1 MEKGKNIMVI
11 VLAVW
16 GVIAL
21 IHWLTMRFARLSP
34 ERKLMMRQ
42 SFFMIYAIYF
52 IAYGIYLIADRQE
65 IVLGVSFVAIGA
77 TQGVLRFY
85 RREL

>member
-1 MEKGKNIMVI
+1 MEKGEKIMVI

-21 IHWLTMRFARLSP
+21 IHGLTMRYARLSP
-34 ERKLMMRQ
+34 ERKLRARK
-42 SFFMIYAIYF
+42 SFFMIYALYF
-52 IAYGIYLIADRQE
+52 IAYGIYLIADRQQ

-77 TQGVLRFY
+77 SQGVLRYY
-85 RREL
+85 RPEL

>member
-1 MEKGKNIMVI
+1 MEKGEKTLFI

-21 IHWLTMRFARLSP
+21 IHWLTMRYARLSP
-34 ERKLMMRQ
+34 ERKLRTRK
-42 SFFMIYAIYF
+42 SFFLVYALYF

-65 IVLGVSFVAIGA
+65 IVLGASFVAIGA

-85 RREL
+85 RPEL